1 MDTTAVVVAAMVGWA
16 VCFALT
22 WSLFAGRSVPN
33 VTEQE
38 EAMGEG
44 SDDD

>member
-1 MDTTAVVVAAMVGWA
+1 MWA
-16 VCFALT
+16 VIIVALVAWAVGFVLT
-22 WSLFAGRSVPN
+22 WAMFAGRSVPN

-44 SDDD
+44 SDEVG